1 MLNLNVLSLLGH
13 LSFILCFDTF
23 VCPLLTVWLSS
34 MAQNALY
41 LSFSSFSSCFGD
53 SGIDCSTWFRIHAMP
68 SFIRFLFLIRLCFFC
83 LSRLFLILIFSK
95 VLLSVFLLCHLGC
108 LLSRFQGILSDQ
120 LLCIF
125 LLVFFLD
132 FLLCLYM

>member
-83 LSRLFLILIFSK
+83 LRRLFLILI
-95 VLLSVFLLCHLGC
+95 LLSVFLLCRLGC